1 MGDILEETYI
11 PVLRECGF
19 VPEPENRRYGP
30 NGLCWRLEGEQGAG
44 HYWTYCQ
51 KDLFDIKIHD
61 FCFYRDSLLTFEF
74 PQCLSVTYY
83 ESISG
88 EELSPYRRVE
98 AGCVKT
104 FLGGREPY
112 KVLIHRDIPIVSIGI
127 EVTPAYYETW
137 MKQRY
142 PDEYVHPLEA
152 FRTVDQTDS
161 FPEMV
166 RLLEQVKN
174 YRGEGIAARLF
185 YEGKVAEAVA
195 MVVERGRARP
205 PAERALSQSDRQQIM
220 SVTAY
225 INDHVACGLSQE
237 QLSRIACMGS
247 TKLKSVFRQVHGCTI
262 TEYIRQRRMSQAE
275 RLLTETELSIGQ
287 VAQAVGYRSAS
298 RFAELFRKSTGSQ
311 PGEYRRQTRRGQIS
325 GPDIELK

>member
-1 MGDILEETYI
+1 MGSILEETYV

-30 NGLCWRLEGEQGAG
+30 NGLCWRLEGAHGAG

-61 FCFYRDSLLTFEF
+61 FWFYRDSLLTFEF
-74 PQCLSVTYY
+74 PKCLSVTYY

-88 EELSPYRRVE
+88 EELDPYRRVE

-104 FLGGREPY
+104 FLGGQAPY
-112 KVLIHRDIPIVSIGI
+112 KVLVHRNIPIVSIGI

-137 MKQRY
+137 MKQQY

-152 FRTVDQTDS
+152 FRTVDQTDH

-174 YRGEGIAARLF
+174 YRGEGIAAKLF
-185 YEGKVAEAVA
+185 YEGKVAEAIA

-205 PAERALSQSDRQQIM
+205 APARELSGSDRRQILN
-220 SVTAY
+220 VTAY
-225 INDHVACGLSQE
+225 INDHFAAELPQE
-237 QLSRIACMGS
+237 QLARIACMGS
-247 TKLKSVFRQVHGCTI
+247 TKLKSTFRQVHGCTI
-262 TEYIRQRRMSQAE
+262 TDYIRQRRMSQAE
-275 RLLTETELSIGQ
+275 QLLAGTELSIGQ
-287 VAQAVGYRSAS
+287 VSQSVGYRSAS
-298 RFAELFRKSTGSQ
+298 RFAELFRKSTGFL
-311 PGEYRRQTRRGQIS
+311 PGEYRRQTRRG
-325 GPDIELK
+325 

>member
-1 MGDILEETYI
+1 MDNILEQAYVS
-11 PVLRECGF
+11 VLQGCGF
-19 VPEPENRRYGP
+19 VPEPENRRFGP
-30 NGLCWRLEGEQGAG
+30 NGLCWRLEGAQGAG

-74 PQCLSVTYY
+74 PKCLSVTYY

-88 EELSPYRRVE
+88 EELAPYRRVE

-104 FLGGREPY
+104 FLGGQAPY
-112 KVLIHRDIPIVSIGI
+112 RVLVHKNVPITAIGI

-137 MKQRY
+137 MKRQY

-152 FRTVDQTDS
+152 FRTVDQTDH

-195 MVVERGRARP
+195 LVVERSRARP
-205 PAERALSQSDRQQIM
+205 APAREPTQSDRQQIRN
-220 SVTAY
+220 VTAY
-225 INDHVACGLSQE
+225 INGHCAEQLSQE
-237 QLSRIACMGS
+237 QLARIACMGA
-247 TKLKSVFRQVHGCTI
+247 TKLKSAFRQIHGCTI
-262 TEYIRQRRMSQAE
+262 TDYIRQRRIGQAE
-275 RLLTETELSIGQ
+275 RLLAETELSVGQ
-287 VAQAVGYRSAS
+287 VAEAVGYRSAS
-298 RFAELFRKSTGSQ
+298 RFAELFRKSTGFL
-311 PGEYRRQTRRGQIS
+311 PGEYRRQARAGA
-325 GPDIELK
+325 G